1 LDFMVDTRI
10 HQIDK
15 KTWHKWSFYINLI
28 IFIII
33 ALAIYLLIIDSYNAG
48 QIAQSQA
55 YGTDQLSQAWLAIGR
70 DIAFLAICLTYVF
83 SILYRYQRL
92 IIRRSW

>member
-1 LDFMVDTRI
+1 MAETRI

-15 KTWHKWSFYINLI
+15 KTWNKWSFYINII

-33 ALAIYLLIIDSYNAG
+33 ALVIYLLIIDSYNAG
-48 QIAQSQA
+48 KIASAQV
-55 YGTDQLSQAWLAIGR
+55 YGADQLSQAWLTIGR

-83 SILYRYQRL
+83 FILYRYQRL